1 MTATPH
7 TANEVRLPM
16 AQSIRTRIL
25 GMACMVAASLY
36 SLSVHANNLQSVK
49 VSQGPENSQIVKI
62 TTSEALAAMP
72 IHFTTANPHRLVLDF
87 TGVQNPLGRL
97 SETVNAGAVRAYNV
111 AQAGDRTRV
120 VVDLSGPTTYDLR
133 KDKNVL
139 LVALRGSA
147 TAPGAAAPTHFESVS
162 AGAAISVRDV
172 GFRRGKNGEGR
183 VEVSLS
189 DPGVGID
196 IKQKGQTIQ
205 VDFLNTSLPQ
215 SLQRRLDVSE
225 FATPA
230 QTVETFAQG
239 KVTRMVVTPK
249 GKWDFFAYQ
258 TGKNFILE
266 VTSLETAGD
275 VPEKKRYD
283 GEKLSLD
290 FQNVEVRAVLKV
302 IADFTGVN
310 IVTADS
316 VSGNVTIRLKDVP
329 WDQALDII
337 LRAKG
342 LDKRVNGNVI
352 WVEQAD
358 ALVKKEA
365 DEKRSKRSNEE
376 LEELITRN
384 YRLNYIRADE
394 AMTILSGSSR
404 GTGTLGETATCSPSA
419 TGIATETSAAGAATN
434 ASSRQS
440 SAQGPEGGTNYN
452 TTWATNRVLS
462 PRGAAS
468 YDLTTNTLIITDI
481 ADRHSKV
488 EEVLKG
494 IDLPSKQVMIEA
506 RVVVADDSFGRHLG
520 ARLGFQTMGE
530 FNGTNVGVA
539 PGGLVKPNW
548 SDVDMP
554 NSTATAAA
562 GVHLG
567 NSYNIDLP
575 TSQFGVTAPSL
586 GFTLINAASETLL
599 NLELQALEADSRG
612 KIISNPKVITTNLR
626 PAVIL
631 QGEQIPVVT
640 PGTANS
646 PATTTFKDALLC
658 LLVAPQVLN
667 NDDIIMNVE
676 VTKDARGD
684 TFGDNVA
691 VNVKRVK
698 TQVRV
703 KNGETAVLGGVFEE
717 DQRNQTNK
725 VPVLGDVPVLGVFFR
740 NNAKTDVKREML
752 IFLTPRILQ

>member
-1 MTATPH
+1 
-7 TANEVRLPM
+7 M

-25 GMACMVAASLY
+25 GVACMVAASL
-36 SLSVHANNLQSVK
+36 SSFAALANNLQSVK
-49 VSQGPENSQIVKI
+49 VSQGQDNNQVVRI
-62 TTSEALAAMP
+62 TTTEALAALP
-72 IHFTTANPHRLVLDF
+72 IHFTTANPHRIVLDF
-87 TGVQNPLGRL
+87 AGLQNPLGRQ
-97 SETVNAGAVRAYNV
+97 SETVNTGVVRAYNV

-120 VVDLSGPTTYDLR
+120 VVDLNGPATYDVR
-133 KDKNVL
+133 KEKNVL

-147 TAPGAAAPTHFESVS
+147 TTPGTATPTHFNS
-162 AGAAISVRDV
+162 ASTGSAFNIRDV
-172 GFRRGKNGEGR
+172 AFKRGKNGEGR
-183 VEVSLS
+183 IEVALS

-196 IKQKGQTIQ
+196 IKQKGAAIQ
-205 VDFLNTSLPQ
+205 VDFLNASLPQ
-215 SLQRRLDVSE
+215 PLQRRLDVSE

-230 QTVETFAQG
+230 QTIETFAQG
-239 KVTRMVVTPK
+239 KDTRMVVTPK

-258 TGKNFILE
+258 TGKSFILE
-266 VTSLETAGD
+266 VTSLEAGGQQ
-275 VPEKKRYD
+275 PEKARYE

-302 IADFTGVN
+302 IADFTGLN
-310 IVTADS
+310 IITADS

-358 ALVKKEA
+358 ALLKKEES
-365 DEKRSKRSNEE
+365 EKRSRRSNEA
-376 LEELITRN
+376 LEELLTRN

-404 GTGTLGETATCSPSA
+404 STGALSETATCSPSA
-419 TGIATETSAAGAATN
+419 TGIKAEASAAGAATN

-440 SAQGPEGGTNYN
+440 TGQGPSGDSNWD

-468 YDLTTNTLIITDI
+468 FDLTTNTLIVTDI
-481 ADRHSKV
+481 ADRHAKI

-506 RVVVADDSFGRHLG
+506 RVVIADDSFGRHLG
-520 ARLGFQTMGE
+520 ARLGFQTLGE

-539 PGGLVKPNW
+539 PGGLI
-548 SDVDMP
+548 DVDWADVEVP
-554 NSTATAAA
+554 HSLATAAR
-562 GVHLG
+562 GLHVG

-575 TSQFGVTAPSL
+575 TSQFGVSAPSL

-626 PAVIL
+626 AAVIL

-640 PGTANS
+640 PGSANS

-684 TFGDNVA
+684 VFGDNVA

-725 VPVLGDVPVLGVFFR
+725 VPVLGDVPLLGVFFR